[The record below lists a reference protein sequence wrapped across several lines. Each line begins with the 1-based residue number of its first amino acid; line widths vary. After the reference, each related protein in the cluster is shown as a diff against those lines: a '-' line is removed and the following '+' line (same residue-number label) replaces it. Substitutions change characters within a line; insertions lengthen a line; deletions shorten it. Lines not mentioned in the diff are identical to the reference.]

1 MLAKIVLA
9 ACATV
14 GLAAAA
20 LLESQVSIS
29 VTWED
34 LTTDKSCGVVAGSL
48 VNQGLV
54 AYAHRPVNEVTDQ
67 CGKCVELTTA
77 STNVTV
83 QIIQVLE
90 ATGNYYDLAL
100 SRQAFGAFEDWA
112 VASKLHGIN
121 RETVPC
127 P

>member
-14 GLAAAA
+14 GDVGRPDHRCGSHRTP
-20 LLESQVSIS
+20 LL
-29 VTWED
+29 TRR
-34 LTTDKSCGVVAGSL
+34 LLDKSCGVVAGSL